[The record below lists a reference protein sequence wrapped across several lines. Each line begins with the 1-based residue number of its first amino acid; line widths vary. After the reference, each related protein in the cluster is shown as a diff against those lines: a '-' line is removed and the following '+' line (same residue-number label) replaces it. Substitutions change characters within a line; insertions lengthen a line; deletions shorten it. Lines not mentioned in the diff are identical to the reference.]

1 VVASAFTAT
10 IHSARSASMAPFF
23 KDDVE
28 VLNYALTLE
37 HLEAAFYV
45 AAVAGGKLTGNA
57 LKYATIIRDDEVAHV
72 DAIAG
77 GLTQAGATPVKARAS
92 YNFAPLGDMGTQDG
106 ILKIAAILEM
116 TGVGAY
122 NGAARELTSKTIL
135 GVAGSI
141 VAVEARHTGVINALL
156 NPNTAPT
163 PNGSFEKVLKPADVL
178 AAVTPLLGPAQ

>member
-1 VVASAFTAT
+1 
-10 IHSARSASMAPFF
+10 MAPFF

-45 AAVAGGKLTGNA
+45 AVVAGGKLTGNV
-57 LKYATIIRDDEVAHV
+57 LKYLTIIRDDEVAHV
-72 DAIAG
+72 QAISQ
-77 GLTQAGATPVKARAS
+77 GLTQGGATPVKPRAS
-92 YNFAPLGDMGTQDG
+92 YNFAPLGDVNTQDG
-106 ILKIAAILEM
+106 ILKIAAVLEM

-122 NGAARELTSKTIL
+122 NGAAREIMNKTIL

-141 VAVEARHTGVINALL
+141 VAVEARHTGLINALI
-156 NPNTAPT
+156 NPNGAPT
-163 PNGSFEKVLKPADVL
+163 PNGSFEKVIKPADVL

>member
-1 VVASAFTAT
+1 
-10 IHSARSASMAPFF
+10 MAPFF